1 MGRVININKI
11 EHEITKLKNNGGMW
25 KIGPGKFA
33 IKHLELE
40 RLANTYNIET
50 NVEIKHCN
58 LEKGCAVVKAV
69 ATLNGKN
76 FYTLGEVS
84 PLNNDFV
91 FPISV
96 AEKRAAD
103 RAILK
108 ALGIHGTIYS
118 SEELSNINNNNNE
131 NVGVDLNQETII
143 LERIKNASHQAN
155 LEMIKSQNKDFLIE
169 LKKQDLKRY
178 ENLKKAFLD
187 RNQQFIGG

>member
-1 MGRVININKI
+1 MGKVININKI
-11 EHEITKLKNNGGMW
+11 ENEITKLKANGGMW
-25 KIGPGKFA
+25 EIGNGKFA

-40 RLANTYNIET
+40 KLANTYNIET

-58 LEKGCAVVKAV
+58 LEKGAVVKAV
-69 ATLNGKN
+69 ATFNGKN

-84 PLNNDFV
+84 PLNNDFI
-91 FPISV
+91 FPVAV

-108 ALGIHGTIYS
+108 ALGIHGNIYS
-118 SEELSNINNNNNE
+118 SEELSNIKNNNNQNT
-131 NVGVDLNQETII
+131 GIDLNQETII

-155 LEMIKSQNKDFLIE
+155 LEQIKSQNKDFLTE

-178 ENLKKAFLD
+178 EKLKQAFLN

>member
-1 MGRVININKI
+1 MGKVININKI
-11 EHEITKLKNNGGMW
+11 ENEITKLKANGGMW
-25 KIGPGKFA
+25 EIGPGKFA

-40 RLANTYNIET
+40 KLANTYNIET

-69 ATLNGKN
+69 ATFNGKS

-84 PLNNDFV
+84 PLNNDFI
-91 FPISV
+91 FPVAV

-108 ALGIHGTIYS
+108 ALGIHGNIYS
-118 SEELSNINNNNNE
+118 SEELSNIKNNNNE
-131 NVGVDLNQETII
+131 NTGIDLNQETII

-155 LEMIKSQNKDFLIE
+155 LEMIKSQNKDFLTE

-178 ENLKKAFLD
+178 EKLKQAFLN

>member
-11 EHEITKLKNNGGMW
+11 ENEITKLKANGGMW
-25 KIGPGKFA
+25 EIGPGKFA

-40 RLANTYNIET
+40 KLANTYNIET

-69 ATLNGKN
+69 ATFNGKS

-84 PLNNDFV
+84 PLNNDFI
-91 FPISV
+91 FPVAV

-108 ALGIHGTIYS
+108 ALGIHGNIYS
-118 SEELSNINNNNNE
+118 SEELSNIKNNINE
-131 NVGVDLNQETII
+131 NTGTDLNQETII

-155 LEMIKSQNKDFLIE
+155 LEMIKSQNKDFLTQ

-178 ENLKKAFLD
+178 EKLKQAFLN
-187 RNQQFIGG
+187 RNQQFTGG

>member
-1 MGRVININKI
+1 MGKVININKI
-11 EHEITKLKNNGGMW
+11 ENEITKLKANGGMW
-25 KIGPGKFA
+25 EIGPGKFA

-40 RLANTYNIET
+40 KLANTYNIET

-69 ATLNGKN
+69 ATFNGKN

-84 PLNNDFV
+84 PLNNDFI
-91 FPISV
+91 FPIAV

-108 ALGIHGTIYS
+108 ALGIHGNIYS
-118 SEELSNINNNNNE
+118 SEELSNIKNNNNQNT
-131 NVGVDLNQETII
+131 GIDLNQETII

-155 LEMIKSQNKDFLIE
+155 FEQIKSQNKDFLTE

-178 ENLKKAFLD
+178 EKLKQAFLN

>member
-11 EHEITKLKNNGGMW
+11 ENEITKLKANGGMW
-25 KIGPGKFA
+25 EIGPGKFA

-40 RLANTYNIET
+40 KLANTYNIET

-69 ATLNGKN
+69 ATFNGKN

-84 PLNNDFV
+84 PLNNDFI
-91 FPISV
+91 FPVAV

-108 ALGIHGTIYS
+108 ALGIHGNIYS
-118 SEELSNINNNNNE
+118 SEELSNIKNNNNE
-131 NVGVDLNQETII
+131 NTGIDLNQETII

-155 LEMIKSQNKDFLIE
+155 LEMIKSQNKDFLTQ

-178 ENLKKAFLD
+178 EKLKQAFLN
-187 RNQQFIGG
+187 RNQQFTGG

>member
-1 MGRVININKI
+1 MGKVININKI
-11 EHEITKLKNNGGMW
+11 ENEITKLKADGGMW
-25 KIGPGKFA
+25 EIGPGKFA

-40 RLANTYNIET
+40 KLANTYNIET

-69 ATLNGKN
+69 ATFNGKN

-84 PLNNDFV
+84 PLNNDFI
-91 FPISV
+91 FPIAV

-108 ALGIHGTIYS
+108 ALGIHGNIYS
-118 SEELSNINNNNNE
+118 SEELSNIKNNNNQNT
-131 NVGVDLNQETII
+131 GIDLNQETII

-155 LEMIKSQNKDFLIE
+155 LEMIKSQNKDFLTE

-178 ENLKKAFLD
+178 EKLKQAFLN

>member
-1 MGRVININKI
+1 MGKVININKI
-11 EHEITKLKNNGGMW
+11 ENEITKLKADGGMW
-25 KIGPGKFA
+25 EIGPGKFA

-40 RLANTYNIET
+40 KLANTYNIET

-69 ATLNGKN
+69 ATFNGKN

-84 PLNNDFV
+84 PLNNDFI
-91 FPISV
+91 FPVAV

-108 ALGIHGTIYS
+108 ALGIHGNIYS
-118 SEELSNINNNNNE
+118 SEELSNIKNNNNQNT
-131 NVGVDLNQETII
+131 GIDLNQETII

-155 LEMIKSQNKDFLIE
+155 LEMIKSQNKDFLTE

-178 ENLKKAFLD
+178 EKLKQAFLN

>member
-11 EHEITKLKNNGGMW
+11 ENEITKLKANGGMW
-25 KIGPGKFA
+25 EIGPGKFA

-40 RLANTYNIET
+40 KLANTYNIET

-69 ATLNGKN
+69 ATFNGKS

-84 PLNNDFV
+84 PLNNDFI
-91 FPISV
+91 FPVAV

-108 ALGIHGTIYS
+108 ALGIHGNIYS
-118 SEELSNINNNNNE
+118 SEELSNIKNNNNE
-131 NVGVDLNQETII
+131 NTGIDLNQETII

-155 LEMIKSQNKDFLIE
+155 LEMIKSQNKDFLTQ
-169 LKKQDLKRY
+169 LKKQDLERY
-178 ENLKKAFLD
+178 EKLKQAFLN
-187 RNQQFIGG
+187 RNQQFTGG

>member
-11 EHEITKLKNNGGMW
+11 ENEITKLKANGGMW
-25 KIGPGKFA
+25 EIGPGKFA

-40 RLANTYNIET
+40 KLANTYNIET

-69 ATLNGKN
+69 ATFNGKS

-84 PLNNDFV
+84 PLNNDFI
-91 FPISV
+91 FPVAV

-108 ALGIHGTIYS
+108 ALGIHGNIYS
-118 SEELSNINNNNNE
+118 SEELSNIKNNNNE
-131 NVGVDLNQETII
+131 NTGIDLNQETII

-155 LEMIKSQNKDFLIE
+155 LEMIKSQNKDFLTQ

-178 ENLKKAFLD
+178 EKLKQAFLN
-187 RNQQFIGG
+187 RNQQFTGG

>member
-1 MGRVININKI
+1 MGKVININKI
-11 EHEITKLKNNGGMW
+11 ENEITKLKANGGMW
-25 KIGPGKFA
+25 EIGPGKFA

-40 RLANTYNIET
+40 KLANTYNIET

-69 ATLNGKN
+69 ATFNGKN

-84 PLNNDFV
+84 PLNNDFI
-91 FPISV
+91 FPVAV

-108 ALGIHGTIYS
+108 ALGIHGNIYS
-118 SEELSNINNNNNE
+118 SEELSNIKNNNNQNT
-131 NVGVDLNQETII
+131 GIDLNQETII

-155 LEMIKSQNKDFLIE
+155 LEMIKSQNKDFLTE

-178 ENLKKAFLD
+178 EKLKQAFLN

>member
-1 MGRVININKI
+1 MGKVININKI
-11 EHEITKLKNNGGMW
+11 ENEITKLKANGGMW
-25 KIGPGKFA
+25 EIGNGKFA

-40 RLANTYNIET
+40 KLANTYNIET

-69 ATLNGKN
+69 ATFNGKN

-84 PLNNDFV
+84 PLNNDFI
-91 FPISV
+91 FPVAV

-108 ALGIHGTIYS
+108 ALGIHGNIYS
-118 SEELSNINNNNNE
+118 SEELSNIKNNNNQNT
-131 NVGVDLNQETII
+131 GIDLNQETII

-155 LEMIKSQNKDFLIE
+155 LEQIKSQNKDFLTE

-178 ENLKKAFLD
+178 EKLKQAFLN

>member
-1 MGRVININKI
+1 MGKVININKI
-11 EHEITKLKNNGGMW
+11 ENEITKLKANGGMW
-25 KIGPGKFA
+25 EIGNGKFA

-40 RLANTYNIET
+40 KLANTYNIET

-69 ATLNGKN
+69 ATFNGKN

-84 PLNNDFV
+84 PLNNDFI
-91 FPISV
+91 FPVAV

-108 ALGIHGTIYS
+108 ALGIHDNIYS
-118 SEELSNINNNNNE
+118 SEELSNIKNNNNQNT
-131 NVGVDLNQETII
+131 GIDLNQETII

-155 LEMIKSQNKDFLIE
+155 LEQIKSQNKDFLTE

-178 ENLKKAFLD
+178 EKLKQAFLN

>member
-1 MGRVININKI
+1 MGKVININKI
-11 EHEITKLKNNGGMW
+11 ENEITKLKANGGMW
-25 KIGPGKFA
+25 EIGNGKFA

-69 ATLNGKN
+69 ATFNGKN

-84 PLNNDFV
+84 PLNNDFI
-91 FPISV
+91 FPVAV

-108 ALGIHGTIYS
+108 ALGIHGNIYS
-118 SEELSNINNNNNE
+118 SEELSNIKNNNNE
-131 NVGVDLNQETII
+131 NTGIDLNQETII

-155 LEMIKSQNKDFLIE
+155 LEMIKSQNKDFLTQ

-178 ENLKKAFLD
+178 EKLKQAFLN
-187 RNQQFIGG
+187 RNQQFTGG